1 MQNSSYI
8 IFSRTLK
15 LANDVVRVQVSKD
28 LLHYKNKVS
37 PYEGLK
43 LQGRVQQTY
52 LRGRKIF
59 DSTSDFANSFS
70 GMEPIGKLL

>member
-8 IFSRTLK
+8 IFSHTLK
-15 LANDVVRVQVSKD
+15 LANNVVCGQVSQD

-43 LQGRVQQTY
+43 LHGRVQQTY
-52 LRGRKIF
+52 LRGKKIF
-59 DSTSDFANSFS
+59 DSTSDSDNNFS
-70 GMEPIGKLL
+70 GMGPIGKLL